1 MSRVSL
7 SNSSL
12 HCIFSLLLKT
22 QDMNLLMNTQAY
34 FERGGGG
41 KSRRGGSG
49 WGGEENGRRD
59 QVNLFDIHT
68 VNAYIVLFHHL
79 WPSFAC

>member
-34 FERGGGG
+34 FEGPGWGESGVEGGDGGRGGGWDDE
-41 KSRRGGSG
+41 KR
-49 WGGEENGRRD
+49 RRD
-59 QVNLFDIHT
+59 QVNLFAIHT
-68 VNAYIVLFHHL
+68 VSAYIVLFHHL
-79 WPSFAC
+79 